1 MNFDVDDSRP
11 RVVGLLLLC
20 NKICF
25 VLYKSLQRNTHALPY
40 AHTHTHEKNA
50 QKRASHHA
58 QFATRT
64 STRSSF
70 PSPRLFPLLRVVLR
84 RIAANRESG
93 PGEAETR
100 VGEQRAQTR
109 VVGFIF
115 PIVQSNALKNQRLE
129 RGGESRF
136 VCRPDRAFRGDE
148 VYDRERRR
156 V

>member
-1 MNFDVDDSRP
+1 V
-11 RVVGLLLLC
+11 
-20 NKICF
+20 
-25 VLYKSLQRNTHALPY
+25 YKSLQRNTRALPY
-40 AHTHTHEKNA
+40 VRTHTHTRTEKNA
-50 QKRASHHA
+50 QRRASNHA
-58 QFATRT
+58 QFETRT
-64 STRSSF
+64 STRFSF
-70 PSPRLFPLLRVVLR
+70 PSPPRLLRVVLR